1 MDNNNNSL
9 DLRLV
14 IGLFFLI
21 VSLILIITSFIEKN
35 GNTINKDTGLVFLVF
50 SAVMIW
56 LSKRKQKRNS

>member
-21 VSLILIITSFIEKN
+21 VSIILIVTSFIISN
-35 GNTINKDTGLVFLVF
+35 GNEINRDAGFAFLVF
-50 SAVMIW
+50 SAVMIL
-56 LSKRKQKRNS
+56 LSRRKQKGDK